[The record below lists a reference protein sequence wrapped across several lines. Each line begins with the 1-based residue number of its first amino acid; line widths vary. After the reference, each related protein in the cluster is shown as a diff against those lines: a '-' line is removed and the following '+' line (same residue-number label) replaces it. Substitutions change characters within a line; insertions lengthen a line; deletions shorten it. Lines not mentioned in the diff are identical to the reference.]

1 MEFKL
6 LESLEP
12 ALRTEVLATARRR
25 RFDKGMVLFHE
36 GDPGDSLHLLVK
48 GRVAVR
54 VGTPAGETAT
64 LTVHG
69 VGAAFGEQ
77 ALIDPVARRTATV
90 VALELVETMVLQRT
104 DFEELRDRHPSVDRL
119 LIEQLAGQVRRL
131 SDRLTEALFVGAD
144 KRVVRRMLELDEL
157 YASELVEI
165 TQEDV
170 AAMAGTTRPTVNRV
184 MQALA
189 KHGAIQLGRGKF
201 TVVDRRLLERNAR

>member
-77 ALIDPVARRTATV
+77 ALIDRRTTTV
-90 VALELVETMVLQRT
+90 VALE
-104 DFEELRDRHPSVDRL
+104 PS
-119 LIEQLAGQVRRL
+119 RRWCCNGPI
-131 SDRLTEALFVGAD
+131 SRS
-144 KRVVRRMLELDEL
+144 
-157 YASELVEI
+157 SEIVTPPSI
-165 TQEDV
+165 
-170 AAMAGTTRPTVNRV
+170 GC
-184 MQALA
+184 
-189 KHGAIQLGRGKF
+189 
-201 TVVDRRLLERNAR
+201 